1 MSAVPKRVPRQFC
14 HMAESAW
21 RATACGGIMS
31 GQSWIE
37 ATAEQRAEL
46 RGLAGSSDR
55 EEADRARAMLLSL
68 DGWPS
73 DRIAAAFCAQPDSVR
88 HWRWIFGREGVAGL
102 RARKAPG
109 PEPVKA
115 RAALTVVEEV
125 LAPGVSDRPNWT
137 LPRLAD
143 AIEKR
148 TGQRISKSRLSVVL
162 RKKGGFGWRRPR
174 HTLKGRQDA
183 DAVDWSGLR
192 LRLLK
197 QQAAA
202 GDIVLLFEDES
213 EALTHPYL
221 ARAWA
226 KRGCDL
232 RVEAPGQARKRAM
245 IGVLDYAARKLIV
258 NTSATKR
265 SSDFIA
271 FLGRLDASYRPCP
284 ARQQKPVVL
293 VLDNGPIHTSK
304 ASRAALSAR
313 DWLTVEWLPKYAP
326 ELNDIE
332 RSWRDLKGHF
342 LAHQTFADADHLE
355 RAIHK
360 GIADMNVE
368 RQSLLCTNLRIAA

>member
-1 MSAVPKRVPRQFC
+1 M
-14 HMAESAW
+14 
-21 RATACGGIMS
+21 MS

-37 ATAEQRAEL
+37 ATAEQRVEL
-46 RGLAGSSDR
+46 RGLAGSSER
-55 EEADRARAMLLSL
+55 EEADRARAILLSL
-68 DGWPS
+68 DGWTS
-73 DRIAAAFCAQPDSVR
+73 ERIAAAFCAQPDSVR

-109 PEPVKA
+109 PEPKKA
-115 RAALTVVEEV
+115 RAALSVIEEL
-125 LAPGVSDRPNWT
+125 LAPGISDRPNWT

-143 AIEKR
+143 EIERR
-148 TGQRISKSRLSVVL
+148 TGERISKSRLSVV
-162 RKKGGFGWRRPR
+162 RKGGFAWRRPR
-174 HTLKGRQDA
+174 RTLRGRQDA
-183 DAVDWSGLR
+183 DAVDRSGLR

-197 QQAAA
+197 QQAQA
-202 GDIVLLFEDES
+202 GDIALLFGDES

-226 KRGCDL
+226 KRGEDL
-232 RVEAPGQARKRAM
+232 RIEAPGQAKKRAM
-245 IGVLDYAARKLIV
+245 IGALDCAARKLIV

-265 SSDFIA
+265 SSDFTA
-271 FLGRLDASYRPCP
+271 FLGRLDASYGPGTTRQNKP
-284 ARQQKPVVL
+284 AVL
-293 VLDNGPIHTSK
+293 VLDNAPIHTSK

-342 LAHQTFADADHLE
+342 LAHQTFTDTDHLD

-360 GIADMNVE
+360 GIADMNQE
-368 RQSLLCTNLRIAA
+368 RQSPLCTNLRIAA